1 MKRLPASLLLLLASA
16 SVCAQ
21 NAPVTTPSPAPP
33 SGNFYAR
40 WSAQTNAI
48 QSKQPACPPLVT
60 TDVGLVQGTRAEV
73 IRQASSAGVQAW
85 NIDGG
90 KDFNFT
96 PLANTG
102 LNFNL
107 PAHFK
112 HLSLNAAD
120 GPGELS
126 FLLKDRSP
134 SDRSLSEDAANA
146 EDQGRLGT
154 AAAAGPA
161 QSAPVSGSPVSVSV
175 YDRTRMDAWQWFAA
189 PPYENA
195 YAYVQSLV
203 RIGMAQRVH
212 RLDWA
217 LELSQP
223 AVLDIPS
230 RAVSTV
236 SAQGQLGLGGTY
248 YASNS
253 NNTEPVAAFLK
264 QGYLR
269 YDGDGGSARLGRF
282 EFFDGLETQPKN
294 PTIGW
299 LQSNRITQRLIANF
313 GFSNAQR
320 SFDGLDAHFGSGAW
334 NITAM
339 AARSDQGVFN
349 MNGNPELNVDVQ
361 YLALTRSEL
370 KGNVLW
376 RVFGVGYHD
385 GRTYVTKTDN
395 RALAV
400 RAADY
405 GNIRIGTY
413 GGDILTAIPAGPGQF
428 DFLFWGVGQDGSWG
442 KLSHSANAAAVEG
455 GYQLTKVPSAPWLR
469 GGWFRSSGDND
480 NTDGKHSTF
489 FQVLTTPRLYARTP
503 FYNLMNNKDEFVQI
517 MDKPAKQLALR
528 ADIHWLQLTSAH
540 DLWYLGGG
548 AFDNKVFG
556 YTGRPANGATS
567 LATVSDISADWQAS
581 KSVALNFYYGY
592 VQGKTVVAAI
602 YPTDRNTQFGYV
614 EFVYK
619 WGVKQRGASGK

>member
-1 MKRLPASLLLLLASA
+1 VVSSPTFSEVELHSKKLLVLTLLTLTASLPAQSFWSQWEQRTSATQAKAPTWQPSLVSSYDCGKELDPIPVANSGADFNLRAYFQHNSPQAVNGAIENSLLLKYHLFPDGATSA
-16 SVCAQ
+16 VVS
-21 NAPVTTPSPAPP
+21 
-33 SGNFYAR
+33 
-40 WSAQTNAI
+40 
-48 QSKQPACPPLVT
+48 
-60 TDVGLVQGTRAEV
+60 
-73 IRQASSAGVQAW
+73 
-85 NIDGG
+85 
-90 KDFNFT
+90 
-96 PLANTG
+96 
-102 LNFNL
+102 
-107 PAHFK
+107 
-112 HLSLNAAD
+112 
-120 GPGELS
+120 
-126 FLLKDRSP
+126 
-134 SDRSLSEDAANA
+134 
-146 EDQGRLGT
+146 GRLGM
-154 AAAAGPA
+154 ASAGSDA
-161 QSAPVSGSPVSVSV
+161 QSAGVSGSPVSVTV

-189 PPYENA
+189 PPYENE

-203 RIGMAQRVH
+203 RIGVAQHINRW
-212 RLDWA
+212 DWA

-223 AVLDIPS
+223 AVLDVPNN
-230 RAVSTV
+230 AVSSV

-248 YASNS
+248 YAANA

-269 YDGDGGSARLGRF
+269 YGSESGSLRIGRF

-320 SFDGLDAHFGSGAW
+320 SFDGLDAHFDSGAW
-334 NITAM
+334 NVTGM

-370 KGNVLW
+370 QGHVLW

-385 GRTYVTKTDN
+385 GRGFVTKTDN

-400 RAADY
+400 RAADH

-413 GGDILTAIPAGPGQF
+413 GGNIIAAVPAGAGQF
-428 DFLFWGVGQDGSWG
+428 DFLFWGVAQNGSWG
-442 KLSHSANAAAVEG
+442 DLNHRANAAAVEG
-455 GYQLTKVPSAPWLR
+455 GFQLTKVPSSPWLR
-469 GGWFRSSGDND
+469 GGWFRSSGDNNSSD
-480 NTDGKHSTF
+480 TTHGTF

-517 MDKPAKQLALR
+517 MDKPAKQLTLR
-528 ADIHWLQLTSAH
+528 ADIHWLQLTSGH

-567 LATVSDISADWQAS
+567 LASVPDISADWQAS
-581 KSVALNFYYGY
+581 KNVALNFYYGY
-592 VQGKTVVAAI
+592 IQGKTVVAAI
-602 YPTDRNTQFGYV
+602 YPTDRNSQFGYV

-619 WGVKQRGASGK
+619 WGLKQRGGAGK